1 MILWFLSYWIPP
13 YFKNKTNKK
22 KTCIFLKSHLL
33 NFCGIHNTQC
43 NKVSK
48 YNNDLYLIVIFYS
61 QMNVKEIQLV
71 SYLFLKNNINCS
83 EVFKLATLSNSYA
96 HWESKNTS
104 VTITQIQLPHFKQGL
119 DLVKKKKNHIFD
131 VNDKL
136 LRF

>member
-1 MILWFLSYWIPP
+1 MDIIFKHYVIDTLIPKLLNTP
-13 YFKNKTNKK
+13 LFKKK

-61 QMNVKEIQLV
+61 PNECERNPAG
-71 SYLFLKNNINCS
+71 FLPVFKDNINCS

-119 DLVKKKKNHIFD
+119 DLVKKKKIIY
-131 VNDKL
+131 L
-136 LRF
+136 M